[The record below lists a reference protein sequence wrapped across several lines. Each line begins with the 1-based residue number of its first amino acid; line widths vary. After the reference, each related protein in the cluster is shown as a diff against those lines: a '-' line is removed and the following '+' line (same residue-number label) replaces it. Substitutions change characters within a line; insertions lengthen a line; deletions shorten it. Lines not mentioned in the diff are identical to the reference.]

1 MANYVKKSE
10 RDVKAIARG
19 HGRSMVKVLAGI
31 ATNAD
36 AQPSARVAAANAL
49 LDRGFGKPEQHTSMD
64 VKHDVTSFLREIQ
77 GITLDNEP
85 DQDDEGP
92 AMLASNG
99 DPVIDAQATVT
110 AGQSESE

>member
-36 AQPSARVAAANAL
+36 AQPSARVAAANSL
-49 LDRGFGKPEQHTSMD
+49 LDRGFGKPEQHTSLD
-64 VKHDVTSFLREIQ
+64 VTHDVTAFLRDLQ
-77 GITLDNEP
+77 GT
-85 DQDDEGP
+85 
-92 AMLASNG
+92 
-99 DPVIDAQATVT
+99 VIDARA
-110 AGQSESE
+110 ESLDTMPVIENTQKSAVSSGESD